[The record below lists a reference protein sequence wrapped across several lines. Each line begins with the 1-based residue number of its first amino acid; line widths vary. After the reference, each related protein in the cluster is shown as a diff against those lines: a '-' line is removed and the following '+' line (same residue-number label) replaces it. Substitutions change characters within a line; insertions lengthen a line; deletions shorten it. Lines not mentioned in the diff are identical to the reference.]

1 MERIIGLYN
10 VSIRRNS
17 MRTSNPALTPATFN
31 GYQSAVPRGE
41 AMTIG
46 GAINRTAMLLLLVLL
61 SAGYTWNL
69 FLKSGNPAVVTPWMM
84 GGVIAGLITAIVTVV
99 KKEWSPITAPLYA
112 IFEGLFLGGL
122 SSMMEASYPGIVI
135 QAVGATFATL
145 GVMLFLYKTGIIKP
159 TEKFIFGVVAATG
172 AVAVVY
178 LVTWVLSFFG
188 VSTNVLFG
196 NGVIGIGFSIVVA
209 GIAALNLIL
218 DFAIIEQGAQRG
230 MPRYMEWYG
239 AFALMVTLIWLYLE
253 LLRLIGNLRSR

>member
-1 MERIIGLYN
+1 
-10 VSIRRNS
+10 
-17 MRTSNPALTPATFN
+17 
-31 GYQSAVPRGE
+31 
-41 AMTIG
+41 MTIG

-69 FLKSGNPAVVTPWMM
+69 FLKTGNPATVAPWLA
-84 GGVIAGLITAIVTVV
+84 GGLIAGFITAIITIF
-99 KKEWSPITAPLYA
+99 KKEWAPITAPAYA
-112 IFEGLFLGGL
+112 VFEGLFLGGL
-122 SSMMEASYPGIVI
+122 SSIMEAQYPGIVI

-145 GVMLFLYKTGIIKP
+145 GVMLFLYKSGIIRP
-159 TEKFIFGVVAATG
+159 TEKFILGVVAATG

-178 LVTWVLSFFG
+178 IATWVLSLFG

-196 NGVIGIGFSIVVA
+196 NGLIGIGFSIVVA

-218 DFAIIEQGAQRG
+218 DFAIIEQGADRG

>member
-1 MERIIGLYN
+1 
-10 VSIRRNS
+10 
-17 MRTSNPALTPATFN
+17 MRTSNPALTQSTFN
-31 GYQSAVPRGE
+31 GLQGTVPRDE

-61 SAGYTWNL
+61 SAGFTWNL
-69 FLKSGNPAVVTPWMM
+69 FLKAGDPAAVAPWMM
-84 GGVIAGLITAIVTVV
+84 GGLIAGLVTAMVTMF
-99 KKEWSPITAPLYA
+99 KKEWSAITAPLYA

-122 SSMMEASYPGIVI
+122 SSIMEAQYPGIVI

-145 GVMLFLYKTGIIKP
+145 GVMLFLYKSGIIQP

-172 AVAVVY
+172 AVFVVY
-178 LVTWVLSFFG
+178 LATWVLSFFG
-188 VSTNVLFG
+188 VSSNVLFG
-196 NGVIGIGFSIVVA
+196 NGLLGIGFSIVVA

-218 DFAIIEQGAQRG
+218 DFAIIEQSAQRG

-253 LLRLIGNLRSR
+253 ILRLIGNLRSR

>member
-1 MERIIGLYN
+1 
-10 VSIRRNS
+10 
-17 MRTSNPALTPATFN
+17 MRTSNPALLPSTFN
-31 GYQSAVPRGE
+31 GAQPVASRGE

-69 FLKSGNPAVVTPWMM
+69 FLKTGNPAVVTPWVM
-84 GGVIAGLITAIVTVV
+84 GGAIAGLVTAVVTIF
-99 KKEWSPITAPLYA
+99 KKEWAPITAPLYA
-112 IFEGLFLGGL
+112 LFQGLFLGGV
-122 SSMMEASYPGIVI
+122 SSIMEASYPGVVI

-145 GVMLFLYKTGIIKP
+145 GVMLFLYKTGIIQP

-172 AVAVVY
+172 AVFVVY
-178 LVTWVLSFFG
+178 LVTWILSFFG
-188 VSTNVLFG
+188 VSSNVLFG
-196 NGVIGIGFSIVVA
+196 NGIIGIGFSVVVA

-253 LLRLIGNLRSR
+253 ILRLLGNLRSR